1 MVDQGMIFP
10 NLRDKIEA
18 LGFKYQGVNGGDVI
32 WGFDGVTKNFPE
44 DIYVREALDGKS
56 AISLKIKK
64 TLGGITVILNSIPF
78 QEKHH
83 LDKAPLKEEEVVE
96 VVEKYLKLL

>member
-1 MVDQGMIFP
+1 MIFP

-44 DIYVREALDGKS
+44 DIYVREALDGKP